1 MANKNIKGITVE
13 IGGDSSKLGD
23 ALKDSESK
31 SKSLQAE
38 LKQVETAL
46 KFNPDN
52 IELLSQKQEL
62 LTQQVD
68 ETTKALN
75 VLKSAESQVS
85 AQFESGEIGEEQ
97 YRAFQREIITTESK
111 LKGYEGKLDETEN
124 AIKKYNS
131 ATRKAK
137 NNTDDFE
144 KELKEAE
151 NTLKDAKEAV
161 GDLVTDLGKIG
172 GAGIAG
178 ATLAVTSANNLESA
192 LNSLQAQTGK
202 TDDEMGEFKTSLE
215 NLYKGNYGENMDAL
229 ADAMAKVAQHT
240 GETDPTKIENMT
252 RNLIALEDTFE
263 MDFNE
268 TLRGVNGLMV
278 NMGLSAEEAFDYIA
292 KGAQNGLNK
301 SDELGDNLAEY
312 TQIWAQAGFSAE
324 EMFGILD
331 NGLKNGAYNLDKVN
345 DFVKEFAISLSD
357 GRIEEN
363 LSSFSGE
370 TQTLF
375 KEWKKGKASS
385 ADVFKS
391 VIKDLKGTKSQQEKL
406 TLASNVW
413 SALGEDNAMN
423 IIESLGDVND
433 TFKDV
438 GGTMENVNDIKYDD
452 LGNRLQALGRTV
464 MTDVVTPIGE
474 DLIPLAEKFINYT
487 SENLDDL
494 IPTVK
499 TLATVFATVFVTN
512 KVSTFITSIQ
522 NLTGVFKSLG
532 TVMSA
537 HPLGAI
543 ATVVGVAVGAM
554 VALNEISKAQ
564 IEAEWGLTQEAK
576 KLNEQIDARAEAI
589 RETDKARAEANAN
602 IEAETAHNQNLWNE
616 LQDIVTANGQIKKG
630 YEDRAGVIK
639 GLLAESLGIEIE
651 IVDGQIQKYDELKKS
666 INEVIQTKRAEALLE
681 VNKSAYTEAIQKQS
695 TAYSE
700 YNEKVKQCE
709 DSEEKLKIAKEKL
722 SEAQDNVTN
731 AILNGE
737 EASVAEQNAYLNAK
751 SAVETATEAHK
762 KNEKALEKAQT
773 NYLNY
778 CNTIE
783 NYEGLMEAVASGDAK
798 KLTDAMNKLSNSF
811 LTAENATKSMLKK
824 QLKEFKSQYENMK
837 LAVEKGM
844 PGVTQEQ
851 VDQMGTLV
859 KQAEKELDKLQPK
872 AEKSGKK
879 SAEKYS
885 EGVKSKKGSAKKSG
899 ETVAK
904 NADDGLKSKD
914 TKKTGEKKAGD
925 YASGVKSKAGTAKT
939 AGKTVATNANSGLGS
954 ANTKTTGSNAG
965 SNFSKGVSS
974 KSGSAKSAG
983 KTVAES
989 GKKGLASVKTTSAG
1003 ESFGAGFGNG
1013 IDNKKESIW
1022 TKAWNLGKSALSAI
1036 KEAIDSNS
1044 PSKETQYL
1052 GEFFTQG
1059 FGEGIANEK
1068 DATVKEAESLA
1079 DDTLKALKRVNNVE
1093 IFGSGDI
1100 SDITQ
1105 GNKSLQVKLN
1115 NAEYESSNNAM
1126 ISVLG
1131 EKLDT
1136 VTEKLG
1142 RLQIVLDT
1150 GALVGETVEA
1160 YDKALSTKKT
1170 QLARG
1175 W

>member
-13 IGGDSSKLGD
+13 IGGDTSSLGE
-23 ALKDSESK
+23 ALNDSEKK

-52 IELLSQKQEL
+52 IELLSQKQEI
-62 LTQQVD
+62 LTQQVG

-111 LKGYEGKLDETEN
+111 LNGYKSKLGETET
-124 AIKKYNS
+124 AIKNLGS
-131 ATRKAK
+131 ATNKAEK
-137 NNTDDFE
+137 NTDDFE

-151 NTLKDAKEAV
+151 DTLKNTKEAV
-161 GDLVTDLGKIG
+161 GDLASGLGKIG

-178 ATLAVTSANNLESA
+178 ATVAVTSANNLESA

-240 GETDPTKIENMT
+240 GETDPSKIEDMT
-252 RNLIALEDTFE
+252 RKLIALEDTFE
-263 MDFNE
+263 MDFTE

-278 NMGLSAEEAFDYIA
+278 NMGLSADEAFDYIA

-312 TQIWAQAGFSAE
+312 TQLWGQAGFSAE

-345 DFVKEFAISLSD
+345 DFVKEFTISLSD

-375 KEWKKGKASS
+375 KAWKKGKATS

-423 IIESLGDVND
+423 IIESLGDVNE

-438 GGTMENVNDIKYDD
+438 GGTMEDVNDIKYDD
-452 LGNRLQALGRTV
+452 LGNRLKSLGRTV
-464 MTDVVTPIGE
+464 ITDVVTPIGE
-474 DLIPLAEKFINYT
+474 DLIPIAEKFINYT

-494 IPTVK
+494 IPLVK
-499 TLATVFATVFVTN
+499 TLGIVFATVFVTN
-512 KVSTFITSIQ
+512 KVATFVESIKSLSTT
-522 NLTGVFKSLG
+522 FKSLG
-532 TVMSA
+532 VVMSA
-537 HPLGAI
+537 HPLVTWG
-543 ATVVGVAVGAM
+543 TVIGLAVGAM
-554 VALNEISKAQ
+554 LALNEISDKQ
-564 IEAEWGLTQEAK
+564 IQAEYGLTQEAK
-576 KLNEQIDARAEAI
+576 KLNEQIKARAEAI
-589 RETDKARAEANAN
+589 RETDKARSEANAN
-602 IEAETAHNQNLWNE
+602 IEAETAHNQNLWKE
-616 LQDIVTANGQIKKG
+616 LQGIVDANGKIKKG
-630 YEDRAGVIK
+630 YEDRAGVIT
-639 GLLAESLGIEIE
+639 GLLAESLGIEIK
-651 IVDGQIQKYDELKKS
+651 IVDGQIQKYGELKKS
-666 INEVIQTKRAEALLE
+666 IETVIQTKRAEALLD
-681 VNKSAYTEAIQKQS
+681 VNKQSYTDAIQKQS
-695 TAYSE
+695 TAYNE
-700 YNEKVKQCE
+700 YNDKVEQCSESEK
-709 DSEEKLKIAKEKL
+709 KLK
-722 SEAQDNVTN
+722 EAQEHRQALIDEFNNGTDKSLARQQAYTDELKRADK
-731 AILNGE
+731 AI
-737 EASVAEQNAYLNAK
+737 S
-751 SAVETATEAHK
+751 TATEAHN
-762 KNEKALEKAQT
+762 KNKKALEKANE

-778 CNTIE
+778 CNTIQ

-798 KLTDAMNKLSNSF
+798 KLTDAMGKLSKSF
-811 LTAENATKSMLKK
+811 LTAENSTKSMLET
-824 QLKEFKSQYENMK
+824 QLKDFKTQYENMK
-837 LAVEKGM
+837 VAVRKGM

-851 VDQMGTLV
+851 VDQMGNLV
-859 KQAEKELDKLQPK
+859 KQAENELNKLQPK
-872 AEKSGKK
+872 AKESGKK
-879 SAEKYS
+879 SGEKYS
-885 EGVKSKKGSAKKSG
+885 EGVKSKKDSAKKSG
-899 ETVAK
+899 TEVAK

-914 TKKTGEKKAGD
+914 TKKTGEKKASE
-925 YASGVKSKAGTAKT
+925 YASGVKSKSGTAKS
-939 AGKTVATNANSGLGS
+939 AGKSVASDANKGLGS
-954 ANTKTTGSNAG
+954 ANTKTTGSTAG
-965 SNFSKGVSS
+965 TNFSKGVSS

-989 GKKGLASVKTTSAG
+989 GKKGLASVKTTSTG
-1003 ESFGAGFGNG
+1003 NSFISGFVNA
-1013 IDNKKESIW
+1013 IKNNKSSIW
-1022 TKAWNLGKSALSAI
+1022 SQTWSIGQTALKALKQSI
-1036 KEAIDSNS
+1036 KSNS

-1059 FGEGIANEK
+1059 FGVGISNEK
-1068 DATVKEAESLA
+1068 DSTVKEAESLA
-1079 DDTLKALKRVNNVE
+1079 DDTLKALNRVNNVE
-1093 IFGSGDI
+1093 LFGSGDI

-1105 GNKSLQVKLN
+1105 GSRSLQVKLN
-1115 NAEYESSNNAM
+1115 NAEYESSNTAMVNA
-1126 ISVLG
+1126 LG
-1131 EKLDT
+1131 AKLDT
-1136 VTEKLG
+1136 LTEKVG
-1142 RLQIVLDT
+1142 RMQIVLDT
-1150 GALVGETVEA
+1150 GTLVGETVDA
-1160 YDKALSTKKT
+1160 YDSALATKKT
-1170 QLARG
+1170 QAQRG